1 MSVTK
6 RISGDY
12 NLVTLNGNVEVAT
25 TNFTINGNLF
35 VIGTSSKIES
45 TDTYIYDNF
54 ITLNA
59 GVSGAPTLNAGIE
72 INRGSSPQ
80 AGLRWNESQ
89 LVWEINDGSYWRS
102 LSGTK
107 VFDDKDPHLGAD
119 LNTNGFAI
127 YCDTG
132 EEITVRTDSTGA
144 LNLQTI
150 VKLKQQTTDPAAAID
165 YSILYAKPAGAGD
178 TGLYLTNEKKSSEE
192 LITRR
197 KALVYSLIL

>member
-6 RISGDY
+6 RISGNY

-59 GVSGAPTLNAGIE
+59 GVTGAPTLNAGIE
-72 INRGSSPQ
+72 VNRGSSPQ
-80 AGLRWNESQ
+80 VGFRWNESL
-89 LVWEINDGSYWRS
+89 LVWEINDGTAWKN
-102 LSGTK
+102 LSGTR
-107 VFDDKDPHLGAD
+107 VFDDKDPHLGGD

-132 EEITVRTDSTGA
+132 EEITVSTDSTGA

-150 VKLKQQTTDPAAAID
+150 VKLQQQTTDPAAAVD
-165 YSILYAKPAGAGD
+165 YSILYAKPAGSGD
-178 TGLYLTNEKKSSEE
+178 TGLYVTNEKKSSEE

-197 KALVYSLIL
+197 RALVYSLIL

>member
-6 RISGDY
+6 RVSGDY
-12 NLVTLNGNVEVAT
+12 NLVTLNGNVQVAT

-35 VIGTSSKIES
+35 VIGTASKIES

-59 GVSGAPTLNAGIE
+59 GVTGTPILNAGIE
-72 INRGSSPQ
+72 VNRGSSPNASFQ
-80 AGLRWNESQ
+80 WNESL
-89 LVWEINDGSYWRS
+89 LVWEVYN
-102 LSGTK
+102 GTIWK
-107 VFDDKDPHLGAD
+107 QLTTRVFDDKDPHLGGD
-119 LNTNGFAI
+119 LNTNGFEI

-132 EEITVRTDSTGA
+132 QEITVRTDATGA

-150 VKLKQQTTDPAAAID
+150 VKLKQTLVDPAAAVD
-165 YSILYAKPAGAGD
+165 YSVLYAKPAGAGD
-178 TGLYLTNEKKSSEE
+178 TGLYVTNEKKSSEE

-197 KALVYSLIL
+197 RALIYSLIL